1 MGAYFELVMLLALY
15 APLLLVA
22 VVQKGLQFSKV
33 VLQTDF
39 AGIKISS
46 VDFFFFSPLRVIKR
60 NVQVS
65 KKVKE
70 RYNHLAHQIRGDFMI
85 SHSWIFIYSFAFE
98 NKQRTS

>member
-46 VDFFFFSPLRVIKR
+46 VDFFFFPLRVIKR

-70 RYNHLAHQIRGDFMI
+70 RYNRLAHQIRGDF
-85 SHSWIFIYSFAFE
+85 SL
-98 NKQRTS
+98 

>member
-46 VDFFFFSPLRVIKR
+46 VDFFFFPPEG
-60 NVQVS
+60 N
-65 KKVKE
+65 KKKC
-70 RYNHLAHQIRGDFMI
+70 A
-85 SHSWIFIYSFAFE
+85 S
-98 NKQRTS
+98 